1 MNQKST
7 HLNLFKL
14 IMITLAFIMSIRNL
28 PMLAETGWQ
37 QVFYMV
43 VAAII
48 FLIPTALLSAEL
60 STGWPTSGGVYEWI
74 KLAFGERAAFVGAWM
89 LWVQMFFGMVM
100 IGSFIAAMLAFVVDP
115 KLASNNFYI
124 AIMIIVMYWIVTLL
138 NLRGMKFGS
147 IISSVG
153 YIVGVLIPFFLIL
166 GFGLAYFMG
175 NNPIEL
181 PDFSWELALPDF
193 SSLNH
198 LTFFVGI
205 VFLYAGIEVSAV
217 HANEVKNPSRNY
229 PLAMLIAVI
238 LVMGLNILGAF
249 AIEISEPKNDISLAS
264 GIMQTFTIF
273 LTKDGVKWLIP
284 VVAAMAAIGAFGQ
297 LSTWVLGPSKAML
310 QVAKNGNMPGWWQ
323 KTNKA
328 GVPIRFV
335 LVQATMV
342 SLVALIYVIVPAI
355 NTGFFMVMILTTTLY
370 AVMYILM
377 FASGIRLRYK
387 YPDVKRAYKVPG
399 GKVGMWILAS
409 TGLLAMSFVILVSFF
424 PPSNLAIGSPL
435 FYTLFQVFG
444 VLIFILIPIII
455 YAFRKPAWKSE
466 EQKTIT

>member
-1 MNQKST
+1 MDKKTT

-48 FLIPTALLSAEL
+48 FLIPAALLSAEL
-60 STGWPTSGGVYEWI
+60 STGWPTSGGVYTWI
-74 KLAFGERAAFVGAWM
+74 KLAFGERAAFIGAWM

-100 IGSFIAAMLAFVVDP
+100 IGSFIAAMIAFVFDP
-115 KLASNNFYI
+115 KLADNNLYI

-153 YIVGVLIPFFLIL
+153 FIVGVLIPYILIL
-166 GFGLAYFMG
+166 GFGLVYFMG
-175 NNPIEL
+175 NNPVDL
-181 PDFSWELALPDF
+181 PDFTWDRALPDF
-193 SSLNH
+193 TSLDH

-205 VFLYAGIEVSAV
+205 IFLYAGIEVSSV
-217 HANEVKNPSRNY
+217 HANEVRNPKRSY

-238 LVMGLNILGAF
+238 MIMTLNIFGAF
-249 AIEISEPKNDISLAS
+249 AIEISEPRNDISLAS

-273 LTKDGVKWLIP
+273 FTKESVKWLIP

-310 QVAKNGNMPGWWQ
+310 QVARNGNMPKWWQ

-342 SLVALIYVIVPAI
+342 SVVALIYVVVPVI
-355 NTGFFMVMILTTTLY
+355 NTGFFMVLILTTTLY

-387 YPDVKRAYKVPG
+387 YPDVQRAYRVPG
-399 GKVGMWILAS
+399 GNVGMWILGS
-409 TGLLAMSFVILVSFF
+409 VGLLAMSFVILVSFF
-424 PPSNLAIGSPL
+424 PPATLAIGSPL
-435 FYTLFQVFG
+435 FYVLFQVLG
-444 VLIFILIPIII
+444 LTIFILIPIII
-455 YAFRKPAWKSE
+455 YKFRRPSWKSAE
-466 EQKTIT
+466 KKS